1 MLSIFLCCFS
11 CLFTFLFNPIGKS
24 HRKLQVLKDSSTF
37 KFCQDLPST
46 ERFYPIL
53 RQNLNQKLIRA
64 KKKNV
69 VGGFGF
75 LGFFLVRGLIWIFS
89 RKLFLFHP
97 LWTYICRV
105 LTYFAKNL
113 ELEKLEPAA
122 FSNQKEFNSFLKRRL
137 SRGIYLM
144 TLLDFSKRLF

>member
-1 MLSIFLCCFS
+1 MWTSLFVFCDMETALWLIYTVCSCSLRSFSGSLLRSIRAVCLGKSKLGIYYVPLINAEHFPLLFL

-46 ERFYPIL
+46 ERFYPVL

-64 KKKNV
+64 KKKN

-97 LWTYICRV
+97 L
-105 LTYFAKNL
+105 
-113 ELEKLEPAA
+113 
-122 FSNQKEFNSFLKRRL
+122 
-137 SRGIYLM
+137 
-144 TLLDFSKRLF
+144 